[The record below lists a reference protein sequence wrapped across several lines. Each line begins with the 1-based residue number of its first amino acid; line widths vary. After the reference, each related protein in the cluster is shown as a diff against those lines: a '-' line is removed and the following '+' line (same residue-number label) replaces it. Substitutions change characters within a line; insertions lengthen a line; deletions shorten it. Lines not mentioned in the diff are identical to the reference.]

1 MDDATLVIRNQS
13 KFGQILSLIEQ
24 AQAVAATVTQETN
37 ALGGGAAATAGV
49 DWNAMSLTQQEYFD
63 ALSSCANGL
72 PTILGGH
79 ATNLYKA
86 KS

>member
-1 MDDATLVIRNQS
+1 MDDATLVIRNQA
-13 KFGQILSLIEQ
+13 KFGQILGLIEQ
-24 AQAVAATVTQETN
+24 AQAVAATVTQEIN
-37 ALGGGAAATAGV
+37 ALGGGAAATADV
-49 DWNAMSLTQQEYFD
+49 DWGTMSVTEQEFYD